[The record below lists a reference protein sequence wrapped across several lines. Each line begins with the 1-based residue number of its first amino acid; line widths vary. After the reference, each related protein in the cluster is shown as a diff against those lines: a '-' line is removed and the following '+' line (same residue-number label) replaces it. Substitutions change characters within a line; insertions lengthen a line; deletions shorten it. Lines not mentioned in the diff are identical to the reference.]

1 MTRKLVFNMRT
12 LLLFLHVI
20 RGGFFL
26 TLLFASSST
35 LAQGQVIGRWMGL
48 SIRSS
53 WNESLLLLQKI
64 VSFGHLLLSPAVG
77 RKTPIASV

>member
-20 RGGFFL
+20 GGGFFL

-35 LAQGQVIGRWMGL
+35 LAQGQVIGRWVCQLGAAGMNP
-48 SIRSS
+48 SCCC
-53 WNESLLLLQKI
+53 K
-64 VSFGHLLLSPAVG
+64 
-77 RKTPIASV
+77 K